1 MCGICGFY
9 GIKDRRSLEAMSGV
23 LVHRG
28 PDDSGFY
35 EDELV
40 SLGHRRLSIID
51 LSRQGRQPIANENN
65 TVWLAFNGEIY
76 NFRPL
81 RAELKE
87 KGHIF
92 KSHTDSEVIL
102 HSYEEYGLECVDNF
116 RGMFAFALW
125 DTRKK
130 RLVIC
135 RDRIGKK
142 PLYYW
147 HSGEK
152 LAFASEIK
160 SLLCCRDI
168 PREVNKDGFYS
179 FLAFQYV
186 PGMETAVKNVFRV
199 PPGNMLI
206 AENGRVTLREYWSI
220 RKIVNSRVDI
230 PADKA
235 IERMGHLLEESVRL
249 RLVSDVPLGVLLSG
263 GLDSSAITAL
273 ISRSG
278 VKSIRTFSAG
288 FGEEN
293 DEFKYARMVAQKY
306 ETEHIEF
313 TVKPDNLAIMLK
325 KVIWHMDEPIAD
337 GGAFATY
344 MISEVVKQYVK
355 VVLVGE
361 GADELF
367 AGYSWHRMAVG
378 SFSLIPKAIKSRFYF
393 YLNTF
398 YRRRKNLPDIY
409 KKFKNNFNLEGQ
421 RRDFLSRMMLFE
433 LENLLPDCLLMKVD
447 KMTMAHSLEARAP
460 FLDHKLVEF
469 AVALPAGQKI
479 RNSVNKYILR
489 KFMENKLPP
498 EIIGRKKHGFL
509 VPITKWLN
517 GELKEYAEQILL
529 RQDSFSTQVLGL
541 DNIRS
546 LFTRTI
552 GLQELENKILLWR
565 LLVFELWFDLNMR
578 NNVPAGS
585 IN

>member
-1 MCGICGFY
+1 M
-9 GIKDRRSLEAMSGV
+9 EAMTGI

-51 LSRQGRQPIANENN
+51 LSSQGKQPMANEDN
-65 TVWLAFNGEIY
+65 TVWLVFNGEIY
-76 NFRPL
+76 NFRDL
-81 RAELKE
+81 RVELEK

-125 DTRKK
+125 DNKRR

-147 HSGEK
+147 QKGER
-152 LAFASEIK
+152 LIFASEIK
-160 SLLCCRDI
+160 SLLCCQDI

-186 PGMETAVKNVFRV
+186 PGVETAVKNIFRV

-206 AENGRVTLREYWSI
+206 AENDRVMLREYWSI
-220 RKIVNSRVDI
+220 RKIVNSREDNSPDQAV
-230 PADKA
+230 
-235 IERMGHLLEESVRL
+235 ERMGHLLEESVRL
-249 RLVSDVPLGVLLSG
+249 RLVSDVPLGILLSG
-263 GLDSSAITAL
+263 GLDSSSIAAL

-288 FGEEN
+288 FGEES
-293 DEFKYARMVAQKY
+293 DEFKYARIVSR
-306 ETEHIEF
+306 EFNTEHREF
-313 TVKPDNLAIMLK
+313 IVRPDNLALTLK
-325 KVIWHMDEPIAD
+325 KIVWHMDEPIAD

-344 MISEVVKQYVK
+344 MIAEVVKQYVK
-355 VVLVGE
+355 VILVGE

-367 AGYSWHRMAVG
+367 AGYSWHRLASPGFAFVPEA
-378 SFSLIPKAIKSRFYF
+378 LKSRVYF

-398 YRRRKNLPDIY
+398 YRREKKQPDIY
-409 KKFKNNFNLEGQ
+409 KEFKQRFNLGDC
-421 RRDFLSRMMLFE
+421 RRDFLSRMMFFE
-433 LENLLPDCLLMKVD
+433 LENLLPNCLLMKVD

-460 FLDHKLVEF
+460 FLDHKLVEL
-469 AVALPAGQKI
+469 AAALPTEQKI
-479 RNSVNKYILR
+479 RKSVNKYILR
-489 KFMENKLPP
+489 KFMEDKLPA
-498 EIIGRKKHGFL
+498 EIVNRKKRGFL

-517 GELKEYAEQILL
+517 GELKKYAEDMLL
-529 RQDSFSTQVLGL
+529 RKDSFSACALGL
-541 DNIRS
+541 ERIQP
-546 LFTRTI
+546 LFFRQR
-552 GLQELENKILLWR
+552 GLRELENKILLWR
-565 LLVFELWFDLNMR
+565 LLIFELWFDLNIR
-578 NNVPAGS
+578 KIA
-585 IN
+585 